1 MAEAATGS
9 NRIKFV
15 YNAQFPTATAIV
27 LDYLL
32 NNPHFTSRQG
42 RQKGMDAITAFYRPL
57 AEEARGELTEEQV
70 REVAKHCVELLSKH
84 IDALCSR
91 YQLDRSSS
99 ASPMD
104 TSTATMGG
112 LQEILM
118 SGFQTIADAIRSQVI
133 VAAPQM
139 PSAEITTDSQA
150 IEPAASLFDLEQGIA
165 MDKSE
170 LGLLGMLL
178 DDTED
183 NVVD

>member
-1 MAEAATGS
+1 MVEEAARS

-57 AEEARGELTEEQV
+57 AEEARGELSEEQV

-84 IDALCSR
+84 IDDLCGR
-91 YQLDRSSS
+91 YQLDRS
-99 ASPMD
+99 AAVETPIEP
-104 TSTATMGG
+104 MGG
-112 LQEILM
+112 LQQIL
-118 SGFQTIADAIRSQVI
+118 SNGFQTIADAIRSQVI
-133 VAAPQM
+133 LAAPQI
-139 PSAEITTDSQA
+139 SDAEITAQA
-150 IEPAASLFDLEQGIA
+150 IESSVSLFDLEQGIA